1 MTELEIR
8 PLEGRIVQPG
18 PGELIARIT
27 GDWLAGLA
35 PATHAAYEGDLGHW
49 RTWCEAQQ
57 LDPLAARK
65 SDTNRW
71 ITEMQAAR
79 IAKRTIARRVSA
91 AASWYTALDEAT
103 DGALPHAAQN
113 PARTKRRPK
122 TNRDDSPTVG
132 LTRAEAKA
140 LIATA
145 DADSPRASALMRFL
159 LGNGVRVSTVT
170 GACIEDMTED
180 DGHHVIMLA
189 GKGDVRRKV
198 ALPPT
203 VYTAIMRML
212 DGRGSPA
219 EGPVF
224 ATQTGKA
231 VDRHYVFRL
240 VRRLSAK
247 AGIAAAPRLS
257 PHSMRHSFATEALR
271 KGVPLHQV
279 QDDMWH
285 ADPRTTEGYDRAL
298 NRLEKSSAYLVAA
311 EFEPDGD

>member
-1 MTELEIR
+1 MTELGIR
-8 PLEGRIVQPG
+8 PLEGRVVQPG
-18 PGELIARIT
+18 TGSIVARVT

-35 PATHAAYEGDLGHW
+35 PATRAAYEGDLGHW
-49 RTWCEAQQ
+49 HSWCEAQR

-65 SDTNRW
+65 SDTSRW
-71 ITEMQAAR
+71 IAEMQAAG

-103 DGALPHAAQN
+103 DGALPLAAQN
-113 PARTKRRPK
+113 PARTKRRPR
-122 TNRDDSPTVG
+122 TGRDDSPTIG
-132 LTRAEAKA
+132 LTRAEARA
-140 LIATA
+140 LIAAA
-145 DADSPRASALMRFL
+145 DADGPRSSALMRLL
-159 LGNGVRVSTVT
+159 LGNGLRVSTVT
-170 GACIEDMTED
+170 GARIEDMAED
-180 DGHHVIMLA
+180 GGHHVIMLA

-198 ALPPT
+198 ALPPA

-212 DGRGSPA
+212 AGRGAPA

-224 ATQTGKA
+224 ATRTGRA
-231 VDRHYVFRL
+231 VDRHYIFRL

-247 AGIAAAPRLS
+247 AGIPAAPRLS